1 MGFAWESI
9 VILTASIKGEG
20 RLDKTLLGC
29 LSMTEL
35 PSPYSYD
42 NKRKNMEPRRLSI
55 FVA

>member
-1 MGFAWESI
+1 VGFAWESI